1 VLHFPTVDRD
11 GWFDGLR
18 QLQGARLM
26 ATESIPQ
33 GPYLQMAVICERV
46 LREQDGVLSLIRVV
60 DRLTHTIVGAELPDP
75 LPPVSYTLW
84 FALRFKSGN
93 ARGRQT
99 LKIVQEQPSGLRSDL
114 VEQSI
119 MLEGEDRGT
128 DFVGRVQMRLDQE
141 GVYWFN
147 VFLNDQF
154 MTRMPLRLTYN
165 LVRRATPP
173 TPPTA

>member
-1 VLHFPTVDRD
+1 
-11 GWFDGLR
+11 
-18 QLQGARLM
+18 M

-46 LREQDGVLSLIRVV
+46 LREQDGVLSIIRVI
-60 DRLTHTIVGAELPDP
+60 DRLTHTIVGPELPDP
-75 LPPVSYTLW
+75 LPPVSYTMW
-84 FALRFKSGN
+84 FALAFKSGS

-99 LKIVQEQPSGLRSDL
+99 LKIVQEQPSGLRKDL
-114 VEQSI
+114 LEHSL

-128 DFVGRVQMRLDQE
+128 NFVAQVQMRFGEE
-141 GVYWFN
+141 GVYWFD

-154 MTRMPLRLTYN
+154 TTRMPFRLTYN

-173 TPPTA
+173 APPTA

>member
-1 VLHFPTVDRD
+1 
-11 GWFDGLR
+11 
-18 QLQGARLM
+18 M

-46 LREQDGVLSLIRVV
+46 LREQDGVLSLIRVI
-60 DRLTHTIVGAELPDP
+60 DRITHTIVGAQLPDP
-75 LPPVSYTLW
+75 LPPVSYTMW
-84 FALRFKSGN
+84 FVLALKSGS

-99 LKIVQEQPSGLRSDL
+99 LKMVQEQPSGLRRDL
-114 VEQSI
+114 LEHSI

-128 DFVGRVQMRLDQE
+128 NFVAQIQAKFEQE
-141 GVYWFN
+141 GVYWFD

-173 TPPTA
+173 APPTA